1 MAPTCRSHGPAILLR
16 LHVRSMARQAFLPSP
31 LRPQGAT
38 RATVL
43 SAMDGGTFSFSSYAR
58 LPIPATTISLSLKP
72 DIEESHEWKD
82 SHEWKPNPYVRRRP
96 KQGILFLPKP
106 TTSPAPSYFTPKIA
120 GGKRC
125 ADDFDCMHVLGQV
138 CKRRRRGNTGNCEC
152 PDSTPVK
159 LEDEA
164 QPRCVAGAPR

>member
-1 MAPTCRSHGPAILLR
+1 MQRLR
-16 LHVRSMARQAFLPSP
+16 LLLCALV
-31 LRPQGAT
+31 AT
-38 RATVL
+38 LVQHGTAAPGHIGHEPEPAEATDVL
-43 SAMDGGTFSFSSYAR
+43 QFKR
-58 LPIPATTISLSLKP
+58 VPHNLKP

>member
-1 MAPTCRSHGPAILLR
+1 MFVSAGKIGDGAHVPQSRPRDLASTPRAEHGTAG
-16 LHVRSMARQAFLPSP
+16 FPS
-31 LRPQGAT
+31 LT
-38 RATVL
+38 
-43 SAMDGGTFSFSSYAR
+43 
-58 LPIPATTISLSLKP
+58 LKP